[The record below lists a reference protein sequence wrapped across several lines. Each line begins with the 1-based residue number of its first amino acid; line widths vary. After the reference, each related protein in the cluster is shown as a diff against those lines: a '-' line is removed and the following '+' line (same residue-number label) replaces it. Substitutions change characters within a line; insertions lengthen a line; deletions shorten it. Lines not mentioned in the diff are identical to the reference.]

1 MPPDAALFL
10 LVVHLHLIVCF
21 HFIVTHAGLTLL
33 LLFHLVLCH
42 PILIVLHFLAF
53 SSSIIPPFSAAGM
66 LGENAKA
73 LPIKNA
79 ATQSR
84 FFVFILFSFP
94 NYWLLSLNQ
103 VWWQKVPAKT
113 SRISSR

>member
-21 HFIVTHAGLTLL
+21 HFIVTYAGLTPL

-42 PILIVLHFLAF
+42 PTLIVLHFLAF
-53 SSSIIPPFSAAGM
+53 FFFPPFSAAGM

-79 ATQSR
+79 ANQSC

-94 NYWLLSLNQ
+94 NYWLLSLNP